1 MATTTTEI
9 KPATFIEGES
19 KLYLDQLKEAI
30 GGLKGGDLS
39 KIFGSQFV
47 AGQDPLQI
55 QAQKL
60 MESGIGGYQKYLN
73 AAEASTGPNA
83 YKQFM
88 SPYQQDVI
96 DTTLNEYDV
105 QAQRGAQG
113 VPAAAIAA
121 GAFGGGREGV
131 QRAEYQS
138 NSDRNRSGIQA
149 NLLQQGF
156 GQANQLAQQNY
167 LNQLNLGQAQQG
179 FLGQDIGALQTF
191 GGINQ
196 AQKQAELSANQ
207 QLASEQY
214 YQPLKNAQAYGS
226 GIMGLIS
233 GYPGQTTTAYT
244 PNPSFGQNLLSAG
257 TTLAGLYKG
266 GFFGS

>member
-1 MATTTTEI
+1 MAVGTTETS
-9 KPATFIEGES
+9 PATFIEGES

-30 GGLKGGDLS
+30 GKLKGGDLS

-60 MESGIGGYQKYLN
+60 MEQGIGGYQKYLN
-73 AAEASTGPNA
+73 AAEDSTGPNA
-83 YKQFM
+83 YKSYM
-88 SPYQQDVI
+88 SPYQDEVI
-96 DTTLNEYDV
+96 NTTLNEYDV
-105 QAQRGAQG
+105 QAQKGAQG

-138 NSDRNRSGIQA
+138 NSDRNRAGVQA

-167 LNQLNLGQAQQG
+167 MNQLNLGQAQQQ

-191 GGINQ
+191 GAQNQ
-196 AQKQAELSANQ
+196 AQRQAQLSAQQ
-207 QLASEQY
+207 QLGTQQMM
-214 YQPLKNAQAYGS
+214 QPLTAAQQYGS

-233 GYPGQTTTAYT
+233 GYPGQTMQQTSPSPTTAQT
-244 PNPSFGQNLLSAG
+244 ALGLGS
-257 TTLAGLYKG
+257 TLAGLYRAFPG
-266 GFFGS
+266 

>member
-1 MATTTTEI
+1 MAVDYTQTS
-9 KPATFIEGES
+9 PATFIEGES

-30 GGLKGGDLS
+30 GKLKGGDLT
-39 KIFGSQFV
+39 KLFGSQFV

-55 QAQKL
+55 QAQNL
-60 MESGIGGYQKYLN
+60 MQSGIGGYQKYLN

-83 YKQFM
+83 YKSYM
-88 SPYQQDVI
+88 SPYQNEVI
-96 DTTLNEYDV
+96 NTTLNEYDV
-105 QAQRGAQG
+105 QSQKGAQG

-138 NSDRNRSGIQA
+138 NSDRNRAGLNANLLFNQA
-149 NLLQQGF
+149 NL
-156 GQANQLAQQNY
+156 LAQQNY
-167 LNQLNLGQAQQG
+167 KNQLNLGTASQG

-233 GYPGQTTTAYT
+233 GYPGQTQSTYSQD
-244 PNPSFGQNLLSAG
+244 PSFSQNLLSAG

-266 GFFGS
+266 GFFS